1 VSYIGHYPD
10 EKLSIIL
17 LSNREDGFV
26 RRVSMDLAAIA
37 FQEPYSF
44 PKAAVKIGED
54 VLNSYVGK
62 YRFEDGRVFEVVK
75 ETDAI
80 RWADSKHTTG
90 A

>member
-1 VSYIGHYPD
+1 
-10 EKLSIIL
+10 
-17 LSNREDGFV
+17 
-26 RRVSMDLAAIA
+26 MDLAAIA